1 MSFWHHLPQPI
12 IGLAPMDGVTDS
24 VFRSVVA
31 KHGKPDVVFTEF
43 TNVGDICRGRG
54 ARLDSLRYSEMERP
68 IVAQLY
74 GKDPE
79 FFYQAAHVVCALGF
93 DGLDINM
100 GCPSKNV
107 ASSGSGAA
115 LIRTPELALR
125 LIAAARQ
132 GIEHW
137 AQGQELTDAGLK
149 PKLIESIHM
158 AHQERGTTLEATP
171 RRVIPLS
178 VKTRLGYDADIIEE
192 WSDYLIQGSPEVI
205 SIHGRTLEQMYRGHS
220 NWDSITHASAQ
231 IRAKGIL
238 VLGNGD
244 ISSLNHAAQRIRE
257 ADVNGVLIGRAA
269 LGNPWIFQDIASLRD
284 TFSMG
289 EPGGIAETSVTLQNR
304 FQMMIEHAQQFETV
318 NGRERFP
325 RMRKHL
331 GWYCSS
337 FPHAA
342 AMRAN
347 MVRTNSSQ
355 DVVDIVEAYTAEH
368 VSQDIPALASS
379 Q

>member
-1 MSFWHHLPQPI
+1 MP
-12 IGLAPMDGVTDS
+12 
-24 VFRSVVA
+24 
-31 KHGKPDVVFTEF
+31 
-43 TNVGDICRGRG
+43 
-54 ARLDSLRYSEMERP
+54 RP
-68 IVAQLY
+68 V
-74 GKDPE
+74 K
-79 FFYQAAHVVCALGF
+79 
-93 DGLDINM
+93 
-100 GCPSKNV
+100 
-107 ASSGSGAA
+107 
-115 LIRTPELALR
+115 
-125 LIAAARQ
+125 
-132 GIEHW
+132 GIESW

-149 PKLIESIHM
+149 PKLIESIQT
-158 AHQERGTTLEATP
+158 ANRQRGTSLENIP

-178 VKTRLGYDADIIEE
+178 VKTRLGYDTDIIEE
-192 WSDYLIQGSPEVI
+192 WSDCLIQGKPEVI
-205 SIHGRTLEQMYRGHS
+205 SIHGRTLSQMYRGHS
-220 NWDSITHASAQ
+220 NWDSITHASAK

-244 ISSLNHAAQRIRE
+244 ISSLNNAAQRIRE
-257 ADVNGVLIGRAA
+257 ADVNGALIGRAA

-284 TFSMG
+284 TFSRG
-289 EPGGIAETSVTLQNR
+289 EPREIAETSVSLQNR

-355 DVVDIVEAYTAEH
+355 DVVDIVEAYTTTH
-368 VSQDIPALASS
+368 ISQDIPVLASS

>member
-24 VFRSVVA
+24 VFRRVVA
-31 KHGKPDVVFTEF
+31 THGKPDVVFTEF

-54 ARLDSLRYSEMERP
+54 ARLDSLRYTDIERP

-115 LIRTPELALR
+115 LIRTPDLALR
-125 LIAAARQ
+125 LMAAARQ
-132 GIEHW
+132 GIERW

-149 PKLIESIHM
+149 PKLIESIQV
-158 AHQERGTTLEATP
+158 ANRQRGTSLEIIP

-178 VKTRLGYDADIIEE
+178 VKTRLGYDTDIIEE
-192 WSDYLIQGSPEVI
+192 WSECLIQGKPEVI
-205 SIHGRTLEQMYRGHS
+205 SIHGRTLSQMYRGQS
-220 NWDSITHASAQ
+220 NWDSITQASAK

-244 ISSLNHAAQRIRE
+244 ISSLNDAGQRIRE
-257 ADVNGVLIGRAA
+257 ADVNGALIGRAA

-289 EPGGIAETSVTLQNR
+289 KPGDIAETSVSLQNR
-304 FQMMIEHAQQFETV
+304 FHMMIEHAQHFETV
-318 NGRERFP
+318 NGRDRFP

-368 VSQDIPALASS
+368 VSQDIPVLASS